1 MRKIQLVLAA
11 TDLKN
16 GTTFLLNNTPY
27 KVEKYRHQKIGRGG
41 ANVKLTVRNLKTG
54 EQQEKTFNS
63 SHKVENIV
71 TLKKPLQFLYSD
83 QSVATFMDPD
93 TYEQVEIPVNV
104 LGDDLMYIKEGEEV
118 DVLFWDDK
126 ALSVDIPPKVT
137 LIVKSTD
144 PGVKGNSATNIY
156 KSAELE
162 NGLSLKVP
170 LFINEGDKVRVDTRS
185 GEYVERVEKS

>member
-1 MRKIQLVLAA
+1 MIEA

-16 GTTFLLNNTPY
+16 GSTFLLNNTPF

-41 ANVKLTVRNLKTG
+41 ATVKLTVRNLRTG
-54 EQQEKTFNS
+54 DQQEKTFNS
-63 SHKVENIV
+63 SHKVENIA

-83 QSVATFMDPD
+83 QSIATFIDPD
-93 TYEQVEIPVNV
+93 TYEQIEIPANV
-104 LGDDLMYIKEGEEV
+104 LGDDLMYIKQGEEV

-126 ALSVDIPPKVT
+126 ALSVDIPPKVNLT
-137 LIVKSTD
+137 VTQTD

-156 KSAELE
+156 KPAELE

-170 LFINEGDKVRVDTRS
+170 LFINEGDIIRVDTRT